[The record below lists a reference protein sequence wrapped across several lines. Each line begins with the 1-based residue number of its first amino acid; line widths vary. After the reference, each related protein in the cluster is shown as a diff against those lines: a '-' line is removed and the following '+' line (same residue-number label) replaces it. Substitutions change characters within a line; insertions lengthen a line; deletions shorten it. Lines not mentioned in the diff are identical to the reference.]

1 LPDCENIGLPYQHYA
16 LSDAPAKIA
25 GMTTQQKTQAAGII
39 GMDFG
44 TTNSGIAVPMADGT
58 LKLLPIDPA
67 ASNDKV
73 ARTAIYITN
82 DQKIHIGRDAVK
94 AYTAQNT
101 GRSVRMEK
109 VWVGEIEVRAE
120 DMYYV
125 QDVYVFIDVLS
136 PGRLFLSI
144 KSGLR
149 DESFLGTIV
158 GQFYYP
164 LEDIISLYLTVTK
177 TRAEQQLGREIKQ
190 VVLGR
195 PVRFAFEPEKDA
207 LAQTR
212 LLDAA
217 IRAGYEEVWFQYEPV
232 AAAYD
237 YAQTITQAENVLVF
251 DFGGGTLDITI
262 MRLEPGGKGHEILAT
277 GGIPV
282 AGDVF
287 DQKVTRAK
295 LPKHFGEGSYY
306 STEYKKMPV
315 PGWIFDIFSDWQRL
329 LELQYPEN
337 REILDEI
344 AKTAH
349 RPREIAALQ
358 RLVRDNFGLQMF
370 DAVEQ
375 AKRRLS
381 DDMGTLIHFDGPG
394 FNIRQMVTR
403 TEFET
408 IIRQDVQA
416 IDKHLDE
423 IIEQSGLSLDEI
435 DSVIRTGGSAE
446 IPVFKTMLLS
456 RFGRKKVRA
465 VDTFSSVTAGL
476 GICAQQIA
484 EGTLN
489 LRKWTAEDLKSHSLE
504 RETKVSPVNLALLQ
518 KRIAFQEGAV
528 DMKDTPERVRI
539 IIGSNKLVAS
549 QPVDQMT
556 VPAELKIAAWAR
568 TLSAGFDDQIL
579 FLTNLYRFVLT
590 TPRVLAEIDELG
602 IDIATLYHFRPMEEV
617 TSGARWAD
625 IAEASHLTFVTS
637 RGYARSLSME
647 QILDRI
653 ESPAPYKFDHA
664 PPGVPINV
672 FGTELADELVIL
684 NDQGRILRYPCKEPR
699 IRYRGVQVMNWK
711 AGESVAGSLHVRPGG
726 FGEELVVVTATG
738 YGKRL
743 NYADIPLADKHNIRP
758 PLAISRKPVVSIRL
772 QVISERSSLST
783 SHLSLLTTEGFAD
796 GDLGKL
802 AEPDGTTKS
811 QVLVKVKG
819 EQRVLAV

>member
-1 LPDCENIGLPYQHYA
+1 
-16 LSDAPAKIA
+16 
-25 GMTTQQKTQAAGII
+25 MTTETKIDSLDII

-44 TTNSGIAVPMADGT
+44 TTNSGIAVPIADGT
-58 LKLLPIDPA
+58 LEIIPIDPA

-82 DQKIHIGRDAVK
+82 DQKIHIGRDAVN
-94 AYTAQNT
+94 AYTSQNT

-149 DESFLGTIV
+149 DESYLGTII

-195 PVRFAFEPEKDA
+195 PVRFAFNPEHDE
-207 LAQTR
+207 LAQRR

-217 IRAGYEEVWFQYEPV
+217 LRAGYEEVWFQYEPV

-237 YAQTITQAENVLVF
+237 YAQTIEKTENVLVF

-262 MRLEPGGKGHEILAT
+262 MRLEPGAKGHEILAT

-287 DQKVTRAK
+287 DQKMTRAK
-295 LPKHFGEGSYY
+295 LPKHFGEGSHY
-306 STEYKKMPV
+306 STEHKKMPI
-315 PGWIFDIFSDWQRL
+315 PGWIYDIFSDWQRL

-358 RLVRDNFGLQMF
+358 KLVSDNYGLQMF
-370 DAVEQ
+370 DSVEQ

-381 DDMGTLIHFDGPG
+381 EDMGTIIHFDGPG
-394 FNIRQMVTR
+394 FNVRQMVTR

-408 IIRQDVQA
+408 IIRQEVQA

-423 IIEQSGLSLDEI
+423 IIAKSGLSIDEI

-456 RFGRKKVRA
+456 RFGREKVRA

-476 GICAQQIA
+476 GICAAQIA
-484 EGTLN
+484 NGSLN
-489 LRKWTAEDLKSHSLE
+489 MRKWTADDLKSHSLQ
-504 RETKVSPVNLALLQ
+504 RDTKVSPINLDLLQ
-518 KRIAFQEGAV
+518 RRVAFQEGAV
-528 DMKDTPERVRI
+528 EPKETPDRVRI
-539 IIGSNKLVAS
+539 IIASNKLVVS
-549 QPVDQMT
+549 QPAEST
-556 VPAELKIAAWAR
+556 AVPFQLKIAGWAR
-568 TLSAGFDDQIL
+568 TLSAGFDEQLL

-602 IDIATLYHFRPMEEV
+602 IDLATLYHFRPLEEV
-617 TSGARWAD
+617 TAGARWAD

-647 QILDRI
+647 QIADRI
-653 ESPAPYKFDHA
+653 QSPAPYKFDHA

-672 FGTELADELVIL
+672 YGTEPADELVIV
-684 NDQGRILRYPCKEPR
+684 NDQGRMLRYPCGEAR
-699 IRYRGVQVMNWK
+699 IRYRGVQAINWK
-711 AGESVAGSLHVRPGG
+711 DGQTIVGSLHVKPDG
-726 FGEELVVVTATG
+726 FGEELVVLTATG
-738 YGKRL
+738 HGKRI
-743 NYADIPLADKHNIRP
+743 NYADVPLADKHNIRP
-758 PLAISRKPVVSIRL
+758 PLVISRKPVVSISVL
-772 QVISERSSLST
+772 SDQLNVLTSEGVV
-783 SHLSLLTTEGFAD
+783 EAD
-796 GDLGKL
+796 FGKL
-802 AEPDGTTKS
+802 GPADGTTKS
-811 QVLVKVKG
+811 QVLIKIKG
-819 EQRVLAV
+819 DQRVLE